1 MNLFYPLPQ
10 VCQKKKIVPGDD
22 WTKIRIVQLWRQI
35 HSQDNNFA
43 SAFDGL
49 RSGDSYYL
57 KALCFPYL
65 SAAHSP
71 AFKKLE
77 AFCKRTEEDA
87 ISHYS
92 LRRANITR
100 LLHSEVQNSSAL
112 YERIWGPPP
121 NKANSLEQVF
131 VTNPPPPP
139 PAQDHRQSEPEHEAI
154 KVACAPT
161 VTH

>member
-1 MNLFYPLPQ
+1 MF
-10 VCQKKKIVPGDD
+10 
-22 WTKIRIVQLWRQI
+22 
-35 HSQDNNFA
+35 S
-43 SAFDGL
+43 
-49 RSGDSYYL
+49 
-57 KALCFPYL
+57 YL

-77 AFCKRTEEDA
+77 AFCKHTEEDA

-112 YERIWGPPP
+112 YERIWGPP

-131 VTNPPPPP
+131 VTKSPP
-139 PAQDHRQSEPEHEAI
+139 HRTTGNQSQNMKQLKLP
-154 KVACAPT
+154 VPQLSPT
-161 VTH
+161 SSVLFSS